1 MTFKVSF
8 EAKFSFL
15 VGTSNVLESLEQW
28 TKDKEVVVPLS
39 AGDRDKMVR
48 LDASLWLETA
58 ADLFFE
64 KLLSDEDIRTYFIDL
79 ENYRI
84 DGYKRLKCILTAS
97 YVKRLGS
104 CGMTQSDFSV
114 LSNHFAAT
122 LSEMQIPKTIIL
134 RTVAALQSLKRC
146 CQEDRR
152 AMNSA

>member
-79 ENYRI
+79 ENYRSI
-84 DGYKRLKCILTAS
+84 DGVI
-97 YVKRLGS
+97 
-104 CGMTQSDFSV
+104 M
-114 LSNHFAAT
+114 
-122 LSEMQIPKTIIL
+122 
-134 RTVAALQSLKRC
+134 
-146 CQEDRR
+146 
-152 AMNSA
+152 